1 MDTAHFTFL
10 FKQKAIE
17 LGFDQ
22 VGSSRADFLEEEA
35 DRLEKWLKQGFQGE
49 MQYMNNHVDLRL
61 DPRKFFDGAKTIV
74 SLTYNYYSDTEQLD
88 ADAPKISKYAY
99 GQDYHQV
106 IKEKLKALLA
116 FVQVQMGDVYG
127 RCFVDSAPIMERVW
141 AKKAG
146 LGWIGKNTLLLT
158 KNKGSFYFLAE
169 LVLDLELVYDGVL
182 TKDYC
187 GTCTKC
193 IDACPTEAIVAP
205 YQVDGSKCI
214 SYFTI
219 ELKDQIIPSE
229 MKSKFQNW
237 AFGCDICQ
245 DVCPIN
251 ARSKPHEEP
260 AFMPSEAFL
269 NLTKKEWIEM
279 TDEVFENLFKNSPI
293 QRTKLVGMKRNISS
307 LTP

>member
-1 MDTAHFTFL
+1 MDVSQL
-10 FKQKAIE
+10 SFKIKNKALE
-17 LGFDQ
+17 LGFDAI
-22 VGSSRADFLEEEA
+22 GISKATFLEDEA
-35 DRLEKWLKQGFQGE
+35 NKLENWLKQGFQGK
-49 MQYMNNHVDLRL
+49 MDYMNNHMDLRL
-61 DPRKFFDGAKTIV
+61 DPRKFFDGAKTII
-74 SLTYNYYSDTEQLD
+74 SLTSNYYTDQTQHDPL
-88 ADAPKISKYAY
+88 APKISKYAY
-99 GQDYHQV
+99 GEDYHQV
-106 IKEKLKALLA
+106 IKDKLKSLLQ
-116 FVQVQMGDVYG
+116 FIQEYVGEVHG

-146 LGWIGKNTLLLT
+146 LGWVGKNTLLLT
-158 KNKGSFYFLAE
+158 KNKGSFFFLSE
-169 LVLDLELVYDGVL
+169 LMLDLELVYDTVL
-182 TKDYC
+182 AKDYC

-219 ELKDQIIPSE
+219 ELKDAIIPSE

-251 ARSKPHEEP
+251 ARSKPHSEQ

-269 NLTKKEWIEM
+269 HLTKKEWIEM

-293 QRTKLVGMKRNISS
+293 QRTKLEGMKRN
-307 LTP
+307 LAP